1 VRLDSRENSAMKT
14 STEMDVVQVLHVDD
28 DTDFLKVA
36 KQCLELHGNFV
47 VESASS
53 VDVAKVKMKIKA
65 YDVIVSDYVMLG
77 KDGLQF
83 FRDLRQEGDKTPFI
97 IFTGK
102 GREEVAIKALNLGAD
117 GYFNKLGEPET
128 VYGELAHGICQAVK
142 IRKAEEALRESEE
155 RYRLLFEQ
163 SPIGIGILSLDG
175 AIVDTNRA
183 MQTLAG
189 YSKVDL
195 ENINLAD
202 LCANPKQRKE
212 LTEDLRGQA
221 TKVDFLVRLKRKD
234 GTSRD
239 GSLTA
244 THIRIRDKDFL
255 QITLQGTIGH
265 KRSTENDKTPG
276 KQKAPSAMSELTKDK
291 M

>member
-1 VRLDSRENSAMKT
+1 MKA
-14 STEMDVVQVLHVDD
+14 STKVDVIQALHVDD
-28 DTDFLKVA
+28 DTGFLKVA

-47 VESASS
+47 VETASS
-53 VDVAKVKMKIKA
+53 VDVAKGKMKMKA
-65 YDVIVSDYVMLG
+65 YDVIVSDYMMPG

-83 FRDLRQEGDKTPFI
+83 FKELRQKGDKIPFI

-102 GREEVAIKALNLGAD
+102 GREELAIKALNLGAD

-128 VYGELAHGICQAVK
+128 VYGELAHGICQALK

-175 AIVDTNRA
+175 VVVDTNRA
-183 MQTLAG
+183 MQTLTR
-189 YSKVDL
+189 YSKVEL
-195 ENINLAD
+195 EKINLAE

-212 LTEDLRGQA
+212 LIEDLRRHA
-221 TKVDFLVRLKRKD
+221 TVVDFLVRLKRKD
-234 GTSRD
+234 GTLYN

-244 THIRIRDKDFL
+244 TRIRIRDKDFL
-255 QITLQGTIGH
+255 QTTLQGTIEH
-265 KRSTENDKTPG
+265 KRAAENDKTLG
-276 KQKAPSAMSELTKDK
+276 KSKVLNVTSELTRDRT
-291 M
+291 

>member
-1 VRLDSRENSAMKT
+1 MKA
-14 STEMDVVQVLHVDD
+14 STKVDVIQALHVDD
-28 DTDFLKVA
+28 DTGFLKVA

-47 VESASS
+47 VETASS
-53 VDVAKVKMKIKA
+53 VDVAKGKMKMKA
-65 YDVIVSDYVMLG
+65 YDVIVSDYMMPG

-83 FRDLRQEGDKTPFI
+83 FKELRQKGDKIPFI

-102 GREEVAIKALNLGAD
+102 GREELAIKALNLGAD

-128 VYGELAHGICQAVK
+128 VYGELAHGICQALK

-175 AIVDTNRA
+175 VVVDTNRA
-183 MQTLAG
+183 MRTLTR
-189 YSKVDL
+189 YSKVEL
-195 ENINLAD
+195 EKINLAE

-212 LTEDLRGQA
+212 LIEDLRRHA
-221 TKVDFLVRLKRKD
+221 TVVDFSVRLKRKD
-234 GTSRD
+234 GTLYN

-244 THIRIRDKDFL
+244 TRIRIRDKDFL
-255 QITLQGTIGH
+255 QTTLQGTIEH
-265 KRSTENDKTPG
+265 KRAAENDKTLG
-276 KQKAPSAMSELTKDK
+276 KSKVLNVTSELTRDRT
-291 M
+291 

>member
-1 VRLDSRENSAMKT
+1 VRLDSREKSAMKA
-14 STEMDVVQVLHVDD
+14 STKVDVIQALHVDD
-28 DTDFLKVA
+28 DTGFLKVA

-47 VESASS
+47 VETASS
-53 VDVAKVKMKIKA
+53 VDVAKGKMKMKA
-65 YDVIVSDYVMLG
+65 YDVIVSDYMMPG

-83 FRDLRQEGDKTPFI
+83 FKELRQKGDKIPFI

-102 GREEVAIKALNLGAD
+102 GREELAIKALNLGAD

-128 VYGELAHGICQAVK
+128 VYGELAHGICQALK

-175 AIVDTNRA
+175 VVVDTNRA
-183 MQTLAG
+183 MRTLTR
-189 YSKVDL
+189 YSKVEL
-195 ENINLAD
+195 EKINLAE

-212 LTEDLRGQA
+212 LIEDLRRHA
-221 TKVDFLVRLKRKD
+221 TVVDFSVRLKRKD
-234 GTSRD
+234 GTLYN

-244 THIRIRDKDFL
+244 TRIRIRDKDFL
-255 QITLQGTIGH
+255 QTTLQGTIEH
-265 KRSTENDKTPG
+265 KRAAENDKTLG
-276 KQKAPSAMSELTKDK
+276 KSKVLNVTSELTRDRT
-291 M
+291 